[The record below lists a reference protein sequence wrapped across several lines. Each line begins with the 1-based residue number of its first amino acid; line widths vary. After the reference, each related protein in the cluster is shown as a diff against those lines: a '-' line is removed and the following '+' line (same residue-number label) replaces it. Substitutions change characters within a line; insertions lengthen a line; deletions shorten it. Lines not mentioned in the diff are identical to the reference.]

1 MTKMISASLKIF
13 TLAFCLLFVFSGCKR
28 QGSGAVSGDVLTIGI
43 SIPSM
48 DHGWTG
54 GVVWWAEQAKKKWE
68 AEDPN
73 IRVLLSTARDASEQ
87 VDKVE
92 NLLIQGINA
101 LVILPHE
108 PGPLTQVC
116 EQARQQGVKLVVV
129 DRGLDKPIHDVF
141 VAGDNPGFGRSCGE
155 ALVKQL
161 EGKGKIVIMEGI
173 PCPVNSDRVNAFME
187 VIKKSPGIEVLDS
200 QAAYWDP
207 EKGLRLME
215 NFLQKYP
222 AIDAVWTGDDD
233 VLLGALKAYEE
244 SGRRD
249 IRYFIGGAGS
259 KAVVKM
265 ILDRNPAIPFNVTY
279 PPAMIATAVDFAVQA
294 LRQKLPEGQQTHIMP
309 AEIITPENAA
319 KHYFP
324 DSVY

>member
-1 MTKMISASLKIF
+1 MTKSIRRLGR
-13 TLAFCLLFVFSGCKR
+13 LALVLLLAAGAACKK
-28 QGSGAVSGDVLTIGI
+28 QPAADQTTTLTIGI
-43 SIPSM
+43 SIPGM

-68 AEDPN
+68 AEDQN
-73 IRVLLSTARDASEQ
+73 IRIILSTAKDSSEQ
-87 VDKVE
+87 VDKIE
-92 NLLIQGINA
+92 NLLVQGINA
-101 LVILPHE
+101 LVVLPHE
-108 PGPLTQVC
+108 PGPLTRVC
-116 EQARQQGVKLVVV
+116 ELAARQGVYLVVV
-129 DRGLDKPIHDVF
+129 DRGLDKPVHNVF
-141 VAGDNPGFGRSCGE
+141 VAGDNPGFGRACGE
-155 ALVKQL
+155 ALAKQL
-161 EGKGKIVIMEGI
+161 DGKGKIVIMEGI
-173 PCPVNSDRVNAFME
+173 PCPVNGDRVNAFME
-187 VIKKSPGIEVLDS
+187 VIRKHPGIDVLDS

-233 VLLGALKAYEE
+233 VLLGALKAYAE

-249 IRYFIGGAGS
+249 IKYFIGGAGS

-279 PPAMIATAVDFAVQA
+279 PPAMIATAVDFAVKG
-294 LRQKLPEGQQTHIMP
+294 LRQEIPDEQKTHIVP
-309 AEIITPENAA
+309 AEIITPENAQEF
-319 KHYFP
+319 YFP